1 MTNQSTQIAT
11 VDAVKN
17 ALIGDGNKLRAAL
30 PEHLKESAGDFIRL
44 ALVEFRRTPK
54 LNECAPESIIS
65 SVMDCARLG
74 MKPGPLGHVYF
85 VPYGRECQLIIGYRG
100 LIKLALRSGDI
111 TAVEAHPVF
120 ASERFEVE
128 LGSAPKITH
137 VPDYTVPR
145 APANVV
151 AVYAIAHRK
160 DGRSV
165 FDVMTRGEI
174 EAIRNRSKARGGPW
188 TTDWI
193 EMARKTVVKR
203 AAKYW
208 DVSAELAEAISIDNE
223 ATGYE
228 SAPRS
233 PEVVPVA
240 LEAPTTR
247 WSEDG

>member
-1 MTNQSTQIAT
+1 MSDTTQLAT
-11 VDAVKN
+11 IDAVKN
-17 ALIGDGNKLRAAL
+17 ALIGDGSKLRAAL
-30 PEHLKESAGDFIRL
+30 PEHLKDSAGDFIRL
-44 ALVEFRRTPK
+44 ALVEFRRTPE
-54 LNECAPESIIS
+54 LNACAPESVIS

-100 LIKLALRSGDI
+100 LIKLALRSGEI
-111 TAVEAHPVF
+111 SAVEAHPVF
-120 ASERFEVE
+120 ATERFGVE
-128 LGSAPKITH
+128 LGSEPKITH
-137 VPDYTVPR
+137 TPDYTVPR

-151 AVYAIAHRK
+151 AVYAIAHRR

-188 TTDWI
+188 ATDWI

-208 DVSAELAEAISIDNE
+208 DVSSELAEAIAIDNE

-228 SAPRS
+228 DAPKA
-233 PEVVPVA
+233 EPVIPVSV
-240 LEAPTTR
+240 EAPISR
-247 WSEDG
+247 WSEEE